1 MSWYLSEDTEFS
13 EWLRKELQKIVNLS
27 YKQVN
32 MKLFL
37 VPTPIGNLKDITFRA
52 VEVLKTVDLI
62 LAEDTRT
69 SGKLLKHFEISTPM
83 QSHHM
88 HNEHKIVEG
97 LIEKLK
103 SGLTIAVISDAGTP
117 AISDPGFLLVR
128 ACVEHNI
135 AVECLPGATAFVPA
149 LVNSGLPNDKF
160 VFEGFLPVKKGRQ
173 TRLQLLAEETRT
185 MIFYESPHKLIKT
198 LGNFCEY
205 FGEERPIA
213 VSRELTKLYEETIRG
228 TAKAVLEHYMNKP
241 PKGEIVIVVG
251 GKK

>member
-1 MSWYLSEDTEFS
+1 
-13 EWLRKELQKIVNLS
+13 
-27 YKQVN
+27 

-37 VPTPIGNLKDITFRA
+37 VPTPIGNLKDMTFRA
-52 VEVLKTVDLI
+52 VEVLKAVDLI

-69 SGKLLKHFEISTPM
+69 SGKLLKHFEIPTPM

-88 HNEHKIVEG
+88 HNEHKTVDG
-97 LIEKLK
+97 LIKKLK
-103 SGLTIAVISDAGTP
+103 SGLSIAVISDAGTP

-135 AVECLPGATAFVPA
+135 DVECLPGATAFVPA

-173 TRLQLLAEETRT
+173 TRLQLLADETRT

-198 LGNFCEY
+198 LSNFCEY
-205 FGEERPIA
+205 FGKERPVS
-213 VSRELTKLYEETIRG
+213 VSRELTKLYEEIIRG
-228 TAKAVLEHYMNKP
+228 SAKEVLEHYTNKP

-251 GKK
+251 GKSHKK